1 MYSTMPNLVLAFHG
15 CDRNTYDNIL
25 FCNERLH
32 KSTND
37 YDWLGNGMYF
47 WEQNLE
53 RAWKWAEEAALDPK
67 RQVSEPAVVGAV
79 IDMGYCLNLL
89 DSRSIELL
97 RKQYELF
104 KLKMSL
110 SNQKIPENR
119 DVKGNTDLLL
129 RYLDC
134 AVIEDLHI
142 ERENQGLKAFDTVRG
157 LFQEGE
163 QIYNTS
169 GFLEK
174 THIQICVRNPNC
186 IKGFFAPREIDE
198 NWSIV

>member
-1 MYSTMPNLVLAFHG
+1 
-15 CDRNTYDNIL
+15 
-25 FCNERLH
+25 
-32 KSTND
+32 
-37 YDWLGNGMYF
+37 
-47 WEQNLE
+47 
-53 RAWKWAEEAALDPK
+53 
-67 RQVSEPAVVGAV
+67 
-79 IDMGYCLNLL
+79 MGYCLNLL
-89 DSRSIELL
+89 NSRSIELL

-104 KLKMSL
+104 ELKMSL

-169 GFLEK
+169 GFFEK